1 MLRAT
6 TMLVARLQRRCTC
19 QQKLYVMQVPT
30 KIDSRALDL
39 AEKER
44 VPLHLSVYLAV
55 KYEVSLLA

>member
-1 MLRAT
+1 MPAET
-6 TMLVARLQRRCTC
+6 
-19 QQKLYVMQVPT
+19 YVMQVPT